1 MFKCY
6 HLLTI
11 IICVGYWD
19 VVSLICDTDINSTN
33 QLNYTVM
40 TTLKEIRIFR
50 LMEKLESRI
59 EYLTILVKSA
69 ANDYYIGNINHRQAL
84 MVYKSNIKALMYYSR
99 VYQSLEY
106 DLNLCD
112 TKSKEMFI
120 EVTTL
125 IKFFEC

>member
-1 MFKCY
+1 
-6 HLLTI
+6 
-11 IICVGYWD
+11 
-19 VVSLICDTDINSTN
+19 
-33 QLNYTVM
+33 M

-59 EYLTILVKSA
+59 EYSTILVKSA

-84 MVYKSNIKALMYYSR
+84 TVYKSNIKALMYYSR

-106 DLNLCD
+106 DLKLCD

>member
-1 MFKCY
+1 
-6 HLLTI
+6 
-11 IICVGYWD
+11 
-19 VVSLICDTDINSTN
+19 
-33 QLNYTVM
+33 M

-69 ANDYYIGNINHRQAL
+69 ANDYYIGNINHRSAL
-84 MVYKSNIKALMYYSR
+84 NVYRNNIKSLMYYSR

-112 TKSKEMFI
+112 TKSKEMFF
-120 EVTTL
+120 EVTSL

>member
-1 MFKCY
+1 
-6 HLLTI
+6 
-11 IICVGYWD
+11 
-19 VVSLICDTDINSTN
+19 
-33 QLNYTVM
+33 M

-84 MVYKSNIKALMYYSR
+84 VVYKSNIKALMYYSR